1 MRARGC
7 VRRGGGAE
15 GPVPC
20 PAQMRPAV
28 RALLRRCVAAAPR
41 APLAK
46 PRAAFTRAMPSG
58 VTYLSSQEAAA
69 LDARLMSAEFGYTI
83 DNLMELAGVAVAHAA
98 ADAAPLSATADPPR
112 ILVLV
117 GPGNNGG
124 DGLVAARHLALFGY
138 PSPSLC
144 IPKATDRAP
153 YVGLRTVRFV

>member
-1 MRARGC
+1 
-7 VRRGGGAE
+7 
-15 GPVPC
+15 
-20 PAQMRPAV
+20 
-28 RALLRRCVAAAPR
+28 
-41 APLAK
+41 
-46 PRAAFTRAMPSG
+46 
-58 VTYLSSQEAAA
+58 
-69 LDARLMSAEFGYTI
+69 MSAEFGYTI